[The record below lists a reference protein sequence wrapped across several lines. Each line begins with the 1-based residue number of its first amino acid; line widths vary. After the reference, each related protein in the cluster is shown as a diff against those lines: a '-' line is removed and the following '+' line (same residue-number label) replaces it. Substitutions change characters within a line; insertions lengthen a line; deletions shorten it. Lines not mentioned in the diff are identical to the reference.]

1 MKSGRLLPNGRILRY
16 TFAERVVHW
25 VAGLSYIYLLLTGLA
40 FYSPHLYWL
49 AELLG
54 GGTFS
59 RTWHPVAGVAFT
71 LTVLWMYA
79 MWRDDMKTSDPDRAW
94 ARALRYYIRNED
106 ENVPPAGRFNFGQ
119 KQLFWLMFWGGI
131 ALFLSGVV
139 LWFPEHIPWSLRVLQ
154 QAAILIHVIAALLTI
169 GGFIIHVYMG
179 TAVVRKGFSS
189 IIRGE
194 VSQTWART
202 HHRLW
207 LDEITDDSAV
217 KK

>member
-16 TFAERVVHW
+16 TFGERVVHW
-25 VAGLSYIYLLLTGLA
+25 VAGLSYVYLLLTGLA

-49 AELLG
+49 AGLLG
-54 GGTFS
+54 GGGFS
-59 RTWHPVAGVAFT
+59 RVWHPVAGVVFT

-79 MWRDDMKTSDPDRAW
+79 MWRGDMRTSEADRAW
-94 ARALRYYIRNED
+94 ARALLHYIRNED
-106 ENVPPAGRFNFGQ
+106 ENLPPAGRFNLGQ

-131 ALFLSGVV
+131 VLFLSGVV
-139 LWFPEHIPWSLRVLQ
+139 LWFPEHIPWRLRALQ

-194 VSQTWART
+194 VSETWART

-207 LDEITDDSAV
+207 LDEITGDSVA